1 MTKLTVLVGL
11 PASGKTTLAKKLAER
26 DGAII
31 LSSDAIRAELYGDE
45 SVQGDPAKVFR
56 IMKERAVRA
65 LKEGRDV
72 VYDATNINA
81 KKRTT
86 LLKELR
92 NQVSNLQAECVMVL
106 CPYGICLMRNRER
119 DRVVPEE
126 AIERMLHNFQVPY
139 VNEGWDAIF
148 MENTGGMSSMIELI
162 DVAEDFDQHNHHHS
176 LSLGKHLKE
185 TANAARPLAFV
196 KGQQVQLVYQAGLYH
211 DIGKLFTQVFHD
223 KNGNPSEDAHYFGHA
238 NVSTYYYLTS
248 DVAYYTKQF
257 LDLDHYL
264 LTIAFL
270 INWHMECYQFKQ
282 DKAKFDEWAEKRNLD
297 EAERDMLWILHSADR
312 SAH

>member
-1 MTKLTVLVGL
+1 MAKLTMLVGL
-11 PASGKTTLAKKLAER
+11 PASGKSTLAKKLAER

-31 LSSDAIRAELYGDE
+31 LSSDAIRAELYEDE

-56 IMKERAVRA
+56 IMKERAVHA
-65 LKEGRDV
+65 LNEGKDV

-81 KKRTT
+81 KKRTA

-92 NQVSNLQAECVMVL
+92 SQVSNLWAECMMVL
-106 CPYGICLMRNRER
+106 CPYGICLMRNRAR

-139 VNEGWDAIF
+139 FNEGWDAIF
-148 MENTGGMSSMIELI
+148 VENTGGMLSMIELV
-162 DVAEDFDQHNHHHS
+162 DVAEDFEQCNHYHS
-176 LSLGKHLKE
+176 LLLGEHLEK
-185 TANAARPLAFV
+185 TAKTAKSLAFV
-196 KGQQVQLVYQAGLYH
+196 KGKQAQLVYQAGLYH

-248 DVAYYTKQF
+248 DAAHYAKQYLG
-257 LDLDHYL
+257 LDYL

-270 INWHMECYQFKQ
+270 INWHMDCYQFKQ